1 MLKYVML
8 LLLLCAAGCQT
19 TGTGETAVAVPPSQ
33 AERNE
38 KLLLRIDKI
47 VGTYEVVVQRAA
59 LNGQDPKQKEGWDI
73 IGSASTSG
81 YPGTF
86 RFSEGSPSVNDS
98 GRTGT
103 YLLDGE
109 PVTVS
114 HEPGVHLIVKVI
126 PELQNTARVLGVY
139 VQVTQVGDD
148 FESFTFP
155 FDISCNLGEVL
166 QLYSKVL
173 PVASIATAYD
183 LIVQMQ

>member
-19 TGTGETAVAVPPSQ
+19 TGTGESSVAAPVRQLDRS
-33 AERNE
+33 E
-38 KLLLRIDKI
+38 KLLLRIEKI

-59 LNGQDPKQKEGWDI
+59 LTGNDPKQIEDWAI
-73 IGSASTSG
+73 VGSASASG

-86 RFSEGSPSVNDS
+86 RTSEDAVSVNDS
-98 GRTGT
+98 GRTAT

-109 PVTVS
+109 PVKVS

-139 VQVTQVGDD
+139 VQVTQEGDHL
-148 FESFTFP
+148 ESFSFP
-155 FDISCNLGEVL
+155 IDISCNLGEVL
-166 QLYSKVL
+166 QLYSKEL
-173 PVASIATAYD
+173 PVASMETAYD
-183 LIVQMQ
+183 LIAQMQ